1 MSDIVNKQTDMLR
14 LVPLFRDL
22 THEELERIQ
31 SIAIPRSYRKK
42 AVIFTE
48 GTDKESIFFI
58 QKGLVKAFKT
68 DENGNEQ
75 IISFLKAG
83 DMFPHTGFFNQD
95 PYPATAEVTIDSRI
109 LAIPIRSFELLI
121 MEMPVIAIKVMRVMS
136 DKIKELQE
144 MLQNITGQDVY
155 DRAVSFL
162 LKLAESYGIIKDN
175 QVRID
180 LPMTNQ
186 EFASAIGT
194 TRETINRII
203 TLLRKEELL
212 ETVRSGFIISNY
224 EALKSW
230 SHKQG

>member
-1 MSDIVNKQTDMLR
+1 MSDFVTNQENLLR

-22 THEELERIQ
+22 TREELERVHNI
-31 SIAIPRSYRKK
+31 SIPRTYRKK
-42 AVIFTE
+42 TVVFSE

-58 QKGLVKAFKT
+58 QEGLVKAYKT
-68 DENGNEQ
+68 DENGNEH
-75 IISFLKAG
+75 IISFLKVG

-95 PYPATAEVTIDSRI
+95 PYPATAEVTMDSRI
-109 LAIPIRSFELLI
+109 LAIPIRSFEQL
-121 MEMPVIAIKVMRVMS
+121 MMDMPIIAIKVMRAMS

-144 MLQNITGQDVY
+144 TLQNITGQDVY

-162 LKLAESYGIIKDN
+162 LKLVDSYGTFKN
-175 QVRID
+175 GKVHID

-203 TLLRKEELL
+203 TQLRKEELL
-212 ETVRSGFIISNY
+212 ESSRSGFIILDY
-224 EALKSW
+224 DALKSW
-230 SHKQG
+230 SHK